1 MERARPADSA
11 PPRRTRKVELT
22 EENVQRIFGISMR
35 DLFKKLAEKFGY
47 SIED

>member
-1 MERARPADSA
+1 MERERPADSA
-11 PPRRTRKVELT
+11 PPRRTRKVKLT
-22 EENVQRIFGISMR
+22 EENVERIFGMGMR